1 MVEGAGRTPIRLE
14 GLLGRPLN
22 DVEARLA
29 PKEIFCE
36 GGMEVPLP
44 RPRVSVVGSR
54 KASEEG
60 LSEAGEIA
68 GALVEGGAVVVS
80 GLARGIDT
88 AGHRAALER
97 GGRTIAVIGTPL
109 DRVYPKENLELQNEL
124 KRDHMVVSQYAVGHP
139 TTPKDFVLRNRT
151 MALISDAAVIVEAGD
166 ASGSLHHGREALRM
180 GRPLFIC
187 RAAVENERLRW
198 PKQMIRCGAV
208 ELGSPKEVLGRLP
221 AGAKTVSGPPR

>member
-1 MVEGAGRTPIRLE
+1 MVEGAGRPPIRLE
-14 GLLGRPLN
+14 GLLGRPLSG
-22 DVEARLA
+22 VEARFA
-29 PKEIFCE
+29 PREIFCE
-36 GGMEVPLP
+36 GGMEIPLP

-54 KASEEG
+54 RASEAG
-60 LSEAGEIA
+60 LSEAGKVA

-80 GLARGIDT
+80 GLARGVDT
-88 AGHRAALER
+88 VGHKTALEG

-109 DRVYPKENLELQNEL
+109 DRAYPKENRGLQDEL
-124 KRDHMVVSQYAVGHP
+124 KRDHMVVSQYAAGHT

-166 ASGSLHHGREALRM
+166 ASGSLHHGWEALRM

-187 RAAVENERLRW
+187 RAAVEDERLRW

-208 ELGSPKEVLGRLP
+208 ELDDPKGVLGHLP
-221 AGAKTVSGPPR
+221 AGTKTAPGRLR